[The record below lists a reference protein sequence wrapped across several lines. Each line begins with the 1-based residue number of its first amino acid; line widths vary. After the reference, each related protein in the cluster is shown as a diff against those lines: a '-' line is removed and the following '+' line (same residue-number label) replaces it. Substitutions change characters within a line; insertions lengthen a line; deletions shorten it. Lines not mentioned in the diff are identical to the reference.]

1 MSQLIR
7 LTQPDT
13 GGVGQSQ
20 AYFQTCIGGS
30 PLGRVGN
37 ELYLGTDYYK
47 KVWKNV
53 YHAHTNQKKAG
64 VVI

>member
-13 GGVGQSQ
+13 GGVGQPQ
-20 AYFQTCIGGS
+20 AYFQTYIGGP

-37 ELYLGTDYYK
+37 ELDLGTDCYNKVRK
-47 KVWKNV
+47 KI
-53 YHAHTNQKKAG
+53 YHAHTNQKKS
-64 VVI
+64 